1 MVPPCDLGLLG
12 LPLLFLLVL
21 IPTTCF
27 VPDPLPHPRALNIF
41 NVLRP
46 HAKSANC
53 VIPSGDLVPVG
64 VTSEPPQEQ
73 VGN

>member
-1 MVPPCDLGLLG
+1 MFPPRGLGLLG
-12 LPLLFLLVL
+12 LPPLFLLVL

-27 VPDPLPHPRALNIF
+27 IPGPLPHPRVLNVF
-41 NVLRP
+41 SVLRP
-46 HAKSANC
+46 HAMSANC

-73 VGN
+73 VGS